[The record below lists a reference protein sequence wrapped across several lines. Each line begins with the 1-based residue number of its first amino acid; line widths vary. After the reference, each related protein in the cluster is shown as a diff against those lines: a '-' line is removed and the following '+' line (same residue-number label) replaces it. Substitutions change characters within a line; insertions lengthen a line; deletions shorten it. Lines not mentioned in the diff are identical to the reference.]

1 MQRATMLASSPGL
14 ASLSATRLVK
24 NGSSLPSARRCLTS
38 APLGRSSLRISA
50 QKDGDKPFKASDVS
64 LAPSFTRRRER
75 AVGRVA
81 MLGVAAAWAGEVL
94 TGLGPISQL
103 AGELGVST
111 QLAYGV
117 TILLAT
123 WQLFLGVNQFN
134 PTWSDE
140 NQKDVNRRSKGLTG
154 ITAIEPDADTR
165 IKPTQ
170 EPGKFLLRNE
180 LLLGRSAML
189 SKKSF
194 ACFVVLFICDKCLIL
209 KF

>member
-123 WQLFLGVNQFN
+123 WQLFLGVN
-134 PTWSDE
+134 
-140 NQKDVNRRSKGLTG
+140 GLTG